1 MTMKKMLMGVAFLT
15 AMFSCKKEET
25 ITEYTPSSDQAII
38 DEVLNL
44 DLNNL
49 DNYANQNVPNYIT
62 KNNTPGFNPI
72 TDAGATLGR
81 VLFYD
86 KQLSVDFSTAC
97 ASCHQQENAFGDL
110 EALSQGVNGLSG
122 RHSMRLVNAS
132 FSVEEKFFWDER
144 ANDLEEQS
152 TMPIQDHVEMGFSG
166 QNGDLSMSDL
176 IHRLENLSYYPILFE
191 KAFGSPSITEEK
203 MQLALSQFIR
213 SIQSFDAKYDEGRA
227 QVNNDGANFPNFSVA
242 ENSGKQLFLAPPQF
256 NGNGVRIGGGAGCG
270 VCHAAPE
277 FDIDP
282 NSLSNGVLLTPD
294 GSAFDLTITRSPSLR
309 NVTKVNGDLNGPYM
323 HTGNFTSLIG
333 VIGHYDSLPNNTNLQ
348 AIDPRLLPN
357 GNPQQLQL
365 TEGDK
370 ANLVA
375 FLRTLAGSD
384 IYTNPKW
391 SNPFK

>member
-1 MTMKKMLMGVAFLT
+1 MKKMLMGVAFLT

-49 DNYANQNVPNYIT
+49 DNYANQNVPDYIT

-110 EALSQGVNGLSG
+110 DALSQGVNGLSG

-166 QNGDLSMSDL
+166 ENGDLSMSDL
-176 IHRLENLSYYPILFE
+176 IQRLENLSYYPILFE
-191 KAFGSPSITEEK
+191 KAFGSTSITEEK
-203 MQLALSQFIR
+203 MQLALAQFIR

-227 QVNNDGANFPNFSVA
+227 QVNNDGADFPNFSVA

-270 VCHAAPE
+270 VCHSAL
-277 FDIDP
+277 
-282 NSLSNGVLLTPD
+282 NST
-294 GSAFDLTITRSPSLR
+294 
-309 NVTKVNGDLNGPYM
+309 
-323 HTGNFTSLIG
+323 
-333 VIGHYDSLPNNTNLQ
+333 
-348 AIDPRLLPN
+348 
-357 GNPQQLQL
+357 
-365 TEGDK
+365 
-370 ANLVA
+370 
-375 FLRTLAGSD
+375 
-384 IYTNPKW
+384 
-391 SNPFK
+391 